1 MITWGITAL
10 NHDASIAVIKDDKLA
25 FWAQSRNYTYLGD
38 ELLCKPLIY
47 DVLAHGKPDQIAWY
61 ERPLIKKFR
70 QLYAGQYADAF
81 DSQVLP
87 SNYLN
92 KLPIPSIPIKYFSHH
107 KTHAAAGFYTST
119 FDSAAIVVLD
129 AIGEWESASIWKGTG
144 KNLTK
149 LWSVSYPTSLGLFYS
164 AFTKLIGYKPLAEEH
179 LLQRDSEL
187 GAYSRYYETVA
198 DYFKSPMQA
207 RYNLHRGVY
216 NWPHKISSRHDRYD
230 IATAVQRVFEEQ
242 VIWVMYKALELT
254 GDRNL
259 VYMGGCAMNSKARQH
274 ILPLWDNVWGL
285 AVPGDSSS
293 AIGAALLLADTRI
306 AWPS

>member
-25 FWAQSRNYTYLGD
+25 FWAQSRNYTYSGD

-87 SNYLN
+87 SIYLE

-129 AIGEWESASIWKGTG
+129 AG
-144 KNLTK
+144 
-149 LWSVSYPTSLGLFYS
+149 
-164 AFTKLIGYKPLAEEH
+164 
-179 LLQRDSEL
+179 
-187 GAYSRYYETVA
+187 
-198 DYFKSPMQA
+198 
-207 RYNLHRGVY
+207 
-216 NWPHKISSRHDRYD
+216 
-230 IATAVQRVFEEQ
+230 IATEE
-242 VIWVMYKALELT
+242 
-254 GDRNL
+254 NL
-259 VYMGGCAMNSKARQH
+259 QLIQTKGYDYVCVSRSK
-274 ILPLWDNVWGL
+274 IKDYTLKTDN
-285 AVPGDSSS
+285 PN
-293 AIGAALLLADTRI
+293 T
-306 AWPS
+306 